1 MSEIEVISLKAPIS
15 VTAKVTNKSPYK
27 LKLIQDSIR
36 LDQGEWTT
44 LPPQVINRSND
55 NTPGKAIWRSD
66 SNSLLGGVAGRC
78 TYVFVDSKGEIY
90 SIYITWSNPLI
101 GSSSYSIS
109 TDYLGDDLHLSYTAD
124 GGNNPIVEYMIVS

>member
-1 MSEIEVISLKAPIS
+1 MSEIEAISLKAPIS
-15 VTAKVTNKSPYK
+15 VIAKVTNKSEYK

-44 LPPQVINRSND
+44 LPPQVINRNND
-55 NTPGKAIWRSD
+55 STPGKAIWRSD
-66 SNSLLGGVAGRC
+66 SNSIISGVSGRC

-90 SIYITWSNPLI
+90 SIYITWNNPLI

-109 TDYLGDDLHLSYTAD
+109 TDYEGDDLHLSYTAD
-124 GGNNPIVEYMIVS
+124 IGNNPIVEYTIVS